1 MKNKFFTGFLSGLAS
16 SLVIIAIAV
25 VIYAL
30 STAGLDGNSG
40 VLNSQGKERNKE
52 TVVKAETQDEEIQK
66 IIKKINKLENIID
79 QYYMEEVDRGKLAD
93 GIYKGL
99 VASLGDPYS
108 TYYTKDE
115 YTALMES
122 FTGVYY
128 GIGSTVS
135 QNVSTGIITLVKPF
149 VTGPAYEAGMLP
161 GDILYM
167 VEGEEVTGV
176 DLTEVVSR
184 MKGKEGT
191 KVKLS
196 VIREGVAEPI
206 EFVITRRR
214 IEVPTIEYE
223 MLDGNI
229 GYIAISE
236 FDEVTAQQFRDAIKD
251 LEKQGQVGLVI
262 DLRDNGGGS
271 LDTVV
276 NMLDRMLPEGLIVY
290 TEDKH
295 GIREEKKSD
304 NKESFKKPL
313 AVLINGNSASASEI
327 FAGAIQD
334 YGIGTIVGTT
344 SFGKGIVQSVIPML
358 EDGTAIKVTVSKY
371 YTPNGRNIHGVG
383 ITPDVEEALKE
394 ELRKQVV
401 IDKKE
406 DNQLQKAVEVIK
418 GKLK

>member
-1 MKNKFFTGFLSGLAS
+1 MKNKFFTGFLSGLGS

-30 STAGLDGNSG
+30 STAGLDNG

-52 TVVKAETQDEEIQK
+52 TVVKAEAQGEEIQK
-66 IIKKINKLENIID
+66 IIKKINKLESIID
-79 QYYMEEVDRGKLAD
+79 QYYMEEVDREKLAD

-196 VIREGVAEPI
+196 VIREGVTEPI

-236 FDEVTAQQFRDAIKD
+236 FDEVTAEQFRDAIKD

-418 GKLK
+418 EKIK

>member
-1 MKNKFFTGFLSGLAS
+1 MKNQFFTGFLSGLAS